1 MEREKGIAQRQ
12 YIWRL
17 QSLLRL
23 SDIWELYRSSRKK
36 NWRNLRESLEMS
48 LSLSEHIVTGHGAET
63 AMDVNEAMSR
73 KTNEVEFM
81 GLGATATIDL
91 EEPNS
96 NTKGKRQVSTLA
108 MFDMGRGFWRENKAI
123 LEGGTSCFI
132 LRTSFFSLVFRSGVS
147 HSCAFESYSSIC
159 SSTYFLLS
167 TVRVVTRLRIVQYK
181 NDLIREVV
189 AECTQHHLDFQS
201 LIRKMQEEGL
211 DIQTAKNAD
220 HYGALIHHLAVVR
233 NKRCLMAYMYN
244 RAEIIRNLLW
254 KIGHVLPQEIKVKLC
269 NTEEEHFKNHSKA
282 LKNYML
288 KVEVD
293 LTVDMVPPKDP
304 YIKVR
309 VIDDIGEGI
318 LLSDDKSANFALH
331 SMHLLKRTDAEQFI
345 AQGKM
350 EELTG

>member
-1 MEREKGIAQRQ
+1 MYGSKASQLVKEFASGEKGQ
-12 YIWRL
+12 L
-17 QSLLRL
+17 
-23 SDIWELYRSSRKK
+23 
-36 NWRNLRESLEMS
+36 
-48 LSLSEHIVTGHGAET
+48 T
-63 AMDVNEAMSR
+63 
-73 KTNEVEFM
+73 
-81 GLGATATIDL
+81 
-91 EEPNS
+91 
-96 NTKGKRQVSTLA
+96 
-108 MFDMGRGFWRENKAI
+108 
-123 LEGGTSCFI
+123 
-132 LRTSFFSLVFRSGVS
+132 
-147 HSCAFESYSSIC
+147 
-159 SSTYFLLS
+159 TYN
-167 TVRVVTRLRIVQYK
+167 

-345 AQGKM
+345 AQVK
-350 EELTG
+350 LCCSFKIYIA

>member
-1 MEREKGIAQRQ
+1 MYGSKASQLVKEFASGEKGQ
-12 YIWRL
+12 L
-17 QSLLRL
+17 
-23 SDIWELYRSSRKK
+23 
-36 NWRNLRESLEMS
+36 
-48 LSLSEHIVTGHGAET
+48 T
-63 AMDVNEAMSR
+63 
-73 KTNEVEFM
+73 
-81 GLGATATIDL
+81 
-91 EEPNS
+91 
-96 NTKGKRQVSTLA
+96 
-108 MFDMGRGFWRENKAI
+108 
-123 LEGGTSCFI
+123 
-132 LRTSFFSLVFRSGVS
+132 
-147 HSCAFESYSSIC
+147 
-159 SSTYFLLS
+159 TYN
-167 TVRVVTRLRIVQYK
+167 

-254 KIGHVLPQEIKVKLC
+254 KIGHMLPQEIKVKLC
-269 NTEEEHFKNHSKA
+269 STEEEHFKNHSKA

-345 AQGKM
+345 AQVK
-350 EELTG
+350 LSCSFKIYIA

>member
-1 MEREKGIAQRQ
+1 
-12 YIWRL
+12 
-17 QSLLRL
+17 
-23 SDIWELYRSSRKK
+23 
-36 NWRNLRESLEMS
+36 
-48 LSLSEHIVTGHGAET
+48 
-63 AMDVNEAMSR
+63 
-73 KTNEVEFM
+73 
-81 GLGATATIDL
+81 
-91 EEPNS
+91 
-96 NTKGKRQVSTLA
+96 

-181 NDLIREVV
+181 VFSILIVLLFVSYSFWASGPELSVGTWNMYGSKASQLVKEFASGEKGQLTTYNNDLIREVV

>member
-1 MEREKGIAQRQ
+1 
-12 YIWRL
+12 
-17 QSLLRL
+17 
-23 SDIWELYRSSRKK
+23 
-36 NWRNLRESLEMS
+36 MS
-48 LSLSEHIVTGHGAET
+48 LSLSEDMKGLQEILEYYEMHYIVKTNLKFQLTNKIDRVTGHGAET

-96 NTKGKRQVSTLA
+96 NTKGKRQVGTWNMYGS
-108 MFDMGRGFWRENKAI
+108 KA
-123 LEGGTSCFI
+123 SQ
-132 LRTSFFSLVFRSGVS
+132 LVKEFASG
-147 HSCAFESYSSIC
+147 EKGQLT
-159 SSTYFLLS
+159 TYN
-167 TVRVVTRLRIVQYK
+167 

-318 LLSDDKSANFALH
+318 LLKKSPTPTRT
-331 SMHLLKRTDAEQFI
+331 LLLSLINTLFNPFI
-345 AQGKM
+345 AQNVMLCALSK
-350 EELTG
+350 EEYTKVHNFRSAKKIWDTLAVTYEATS

>member
-48 LSLSEHIVTGHGAET
+48 LSLSEDIILFLQYFNVLAEF
-63 AMDVNEAMSR
+63 NW
-73 KTNEVEFM
+73 
-81 GLGATATIDL
+81 LCL
-91 EEPNS
+91 
-96 NTKGKRQVSTLA
+96 VSTLA

-167 TVRVVTRLRIVQYK
+167 TVRVVTQLRIVQYK

>member
-1 MEREKGIAQRQ
+1 MYGSKASQLVKEFASGEKGQLTTYNYPI
-12 YIWRL
+12 
-17 QSLLRL
+17 
-23 SDIWELYRSSRKK
+23 
-36 NWRNLRESLEMS
+36 SLEHE
-48 LSLSEHIVTGHGAET
+48 LFC
-63 AMDVNEAMSR
+63 VN
-73 KTNEVEFM
+73 
-81 GLGATATIDL
+81 
-91 EEPNS
+91 
-96 NTKGKRQVSTLA
+96 
-108 MFDMGRGFWRENKAI
+108 
-123 LEGGTSCFI
+123 
-132 LRTSFFSLVFRSGVS
+132 
-147 HSCAFESYSSIC
+147 
-159 SSTYFLLS
+159 
-167 TVRVVTRLRIVQYK
+167 
-181 NDLIREVV
+181 
-189 AECTQHHLDFQS
+189 
-201 LIRKMQEEGL
+201 RKMQEEGL

-345 AQGKM
+345 AQVK
-350 EELTG
+350 LCCSFKIYIA